1 MSFLELFLIA
11 LGLSMDCFAVSVS
24 FGAQRNLLWKDILKF
39 SFFFGLF
46 QGVMPVI
53 GWFAGNSVKQAASEI
68 DHWIAFGILA
78 FIGLRMIYESFK
90 AEDEKRSVDIR
101 KWKILLSLSFATSI
115 DALMT
120 GVSFGFVKVNIL
132 VAVVTIAV
140 ITFVN
145 SIAGAFVG
153 AKSIHISPRWAEIIG
168 GTVLISIGLKI
179 VLEHHAII

>member
-1 MSFLELFLIA
+1 MSFPELFFLA

-24 FGAQRNLLWKDILKF
+24 FGARKNLLWKDILRL

-46 QGVMPVI
+46 QGIMPLI
-53 GWFAGNSVKQAASEI
+53 GWLAGNSVQQAASGI

-90 AEDEKRSVDIR
+90 EKEEKRSVDIR
-101 KWKILLSLSFATSI
+101 NWKILLSLSFATSI

-132 VAVVTIAV
+132 IAIVTIA
-140 ITFVN
+140 ITTFFI
-145 SIAGAFVG
+145 SIAGAYTGV
-153 AKSIHISPRWAEIIG
+153 KSIHISPRWAEIAG
-168 GTVLISIGLKI
+168 GTVLIGIGLKI
-179 VLEHHAII
+179 VLEHLAII